1 MSRIVTGAYASERP
15 SVVMIADPPAV
26 GGAGRGFGRQQ
37 GIEKEREV
45 LPGQC
50 GPDGTFGPHTMQ
62 IAGEAWP
69 SKPNHSAIIA
79 PISGS

>member
-1 MSRIVTGAYASERP
+1 
-15 SVVMIADPPAV
+15 MIADPPAV